1 MDRSK
6 THHGPVCL
14 DPNRQRCSQC
24 SGRRGSVHMG
34 TQVTSARACPARRA
48 CQQQHKCGSVHRMRQ
63 RRMQPQL
70 AGTVRMLCIRQR
82 PYTLGLDK
90 LCSQAHAHRHPG
102 YLPRSHH
109 NIGDAM
115 AWYNMS
121 HRTRTFSQEYKTR
134 ACHVLRKP
142 MRPPTRCMMLWRS
155 NKIRQNIGQLTMC
168 PYTQSATQSDGFLHS
183 WRTNTTA
190 CKWSLAQKQ
199 M

>member
-90 LCSQAHAHRHPG
+90 LCSQAHVHRHPG
-102 YLPRSHH
+102 YLPRSRH

-121 HRTRTFSQEYKTR
+121 HRTRTFSQEYKKKCVPRTVQ
-134 ACHVLRKP
+134 AHATTHSAHDAVAKQSNQTTH
-142 MRPPTRCMMLWRS
+142 RPIHNVP
-155 NKIRQNIGQLTMC
+155 
-168 PYTQSATQSDGFLHS
+168 LH
-183 WRTNTTA
+183 A
-190 CKWSLAQKQ
+190 KCYAV
-199 M
+199 